1 MPDEMLS
8 IVVIVMVF
16 IGLPVALLVTRD
28 RIARAR
34 RNSPAHL
41 SKIEVE
47 RQAYERRILAPD
59 WSCVERHLRRPV
71 PPALRELYADLSLVT
86 RRDVRYSTDCAL
98 STFEALDEQAMA
110 DARAWLGF
118 EAVVFASTQE
128 GDAIYLRP
136 GPSDDDA
143 VYLTHHDG
151 GDAEVFAATLDEMLE
166 RLQRPLA

>member
-1 MPDEMLS
+1 MPDGILS
-8 IVVIVMVF
+8 AVVIVLMF
-16 IGLPVALLVTRD
+16 IGLPVVILATRD

-34 RNSPAHL
+34 RHRPAHL

-71 PPALRELYADLSLVT
+71 PPALRQLYADPSLVT
-86 RRDVRYSTDCAL
+86 RRDLHYSTDYTL
-98 STFEALDEQAMA
+98 STFEALDEQARA
-110 DARAWLGF
+110 DGKSWVGF
-118 EAVVFASTQE
+118 EAVVFASTQD

-136 GPSDDDA
+136 GPSDDNA

-151 GDAEVFAATLDEMLE
+151 HDSEVFAATLHEMVEVL
-166 RLQRPLA
+166 RRS